1 MTTGGS
7 GTVHPEKTR
16 PQVLLDEVLSVLYEK
31 WERHEPVTPDELLR
45 VRHGEHV
52 FTPQVLDAAERAGLV
67 ERRDG
72 RVELTPEGLRK
83 AQTVIRCDRLAERL
97 FVDVLRL
104 RDDLVEP
111 SACRL
116 EHHLS
121 AEVADSICTL
131 LGHPKTCPHGHAIP
145 PGECC
150 RHAETEVQPIIKPL
164 SSLEPGEAGTVA
176 YVSSSSRGRLTRL
189 GSLGLI
195 PGQTIQVKQV
205 RPSYIVAYG
214 EMELALEKGVAD
226 DIYVRLTRNR
236 QRP

>member
-1 MTTGGS
+1 M
-7 GTVHPEKTR
+7 HPEKTR

-31 WERHEPVTPDELLR
+31 REQGESTTPEELLV

-52 FTPQVLDAAERAGLV
+52 FTAQILDTAKRSGYV
-67 ERRDG
+67 EDKDG
-72 RVELTPEGLRK
+72 HVELTTEGLRK
-83 AQTVIRCDRLAERL
+83 AETIIRCARLAERL
-97 FVDVLRL
+97 LVDVLRL

-145 PGECC
+145 AGECC
-150 RHAETEVQPIIKPL
+150 RRAETEVQAIIKPL
-164 SSLEPGEAGTVA
+164 SSLQPGEAGTVA
-176 YVSSSSRGRLTRL
+176 YVSSTSPGRLTRL
-189 GSLGLI
+189 GSLGLV
-195 PGQTIQVKQV
+195 PGQTVQVKQV

-226 DIYVRLTRNR
+226 DIYVRLARNR
-236 QRP
+236 HKS